1 MVFTTCIVIVFADCF
16 FFVILLVINEN
27 RNQVSFY
34 IPDHNASLYLKL
46 FSRLT
51 MFHLY
56 FLIMI
61 DMALL
66 IPSNVC
72 LFVQYKHRHF
82 FISFFLVYTQLYM
95 WKLSR
100 STMSHLD
107 LLIVMDLILLPSNI
121 CIFIHIEA

>member
-82 FISFFLVYTQLYM
+82 FISFFLVYTQLYNVEIEYVYNV
-95 WKLSR
+95 SFG
-100 STMSHLD
+100 
-107 LLIVMDLILLPSNI
+107 PSN
-121 CIFIHIEA
+121 CDGFDTSSK